1 MRSAVEEL
9 RVWCETTEFEL
20 TEHDSNGRQTP
31 LVKEWR
37 DIMTGVSDKQ
47 SLILSLK
54 ESRYIKAFKDQLDGF
69 EKKLGGIDEYL
80 VKLNQIQRKWV
91 YLEPIFMR
99 DALPQEKGRFMRV
112 DEDYRNIALGI

>member
-1 MRSAVEEL
+1 
-9 RVWCETTEFEL
+9 
-20 TEHDSNGRQTP
+20 
-31 LVKEWR
+31 
-37 DIMTGVSDKQ
+37 MTGVSDKQ

-112 DEDYRNIALGI
+112 DEDYRNIALGIQNDPKVVNLTNDPNIK